1 MCSACLRAR
10 CTSAPATST
19 SRWSATCGAAART
32 VRFRP
37 PLPSPAPLVGPDPDR
52 PALSLTP
59 PAPARAGIH
68 LIHLGKTLDKLKLA
82 ARMIVTIENP
92 ADVTV
97 VAARPY
103 GQRATLKYCAY
114 TGAQAM
120 AGRFTPGSF
129 TNYMVKNYREP
140 RLIIVTDPR
149 TDSQAV
155 NESSYV
161 GIPTIAFCDTDSPLV
176 HIDCAIPSNNK
187 GKLSIALLY
196 HMLAR
201 DVLRLRGSI
210 SAVQPWDVVMDLFLY
225 RDVEELEEM
234 EAQQAASG
242 GAAEGWSADAAPVAP
257 AAAAAGDWGA
267 APAADGQDWGAAP
280 ADGQDWGAGGAPA
293 AASDWGAAPA
303 APVANTGEW

>member
-19 SRWSATCGAAART
+19 SRWSATCGAADRT
-32 VRFRP
+32 VRRHP
-37 PLPSPAPLVGPDPDR
+37 PLPAPLRSRIDLR
-52 PALSLTP
+52 CRSLCPHT
-59 PAPARAGIH
+59 RAGIH

-82 ARMIVTIENP
+82 ARMIVCIENP

-140 RLIIVTDPR
+140 RLIVVTDPR

-225 RDVEELEEM
+225 RDVEELEDM

-257 AAAAAGDWGA
+257 AAAAGDWGA
-267 APAADGQDWGAAP
+267 APAAEGDWGAAP
-280 ADGQDWGAGGAPA
+280 AAGDDWGAGGAPA
-293 AASDWGAAPA
+293 AGGGDWSSAAPA
-303 APVANTGEW
+303 ANDW

>member
-1 MCSACLRAR
+1 
-10 CTSAPATST
+10 
-19 SRWSATCGAAART
+19 
-32 VRFRP
+32 
-37 PLPSPAPLVGPDPDR
+37 
-52 PALSLTP
+52 
-59 PAPARAGIH
+59 
-68 LIHLGKTLDKLKLA
+68 
-82 ARMIVTIENP
+82 MIVTIENP
-92 ADVTV
+92 ADVSV
-97 VAARPY
+97 IAARPY

-140 RLIIVTDPR
+140 RLIVVTDPR

-225 RDVEELEEM
+225 RDVEELEDL
-234 EAQQAASG
+234 EAQQAAAGAPAESWG
-242 GAAEGWSADAAPVAP
+242 GAEAAPVAP
-257 AAAAAGDWGA
+257 AAAQAATG
-267 APAADGQDWGAAP
+267 DWGAAP
-280 ADGQDWGAGGAPA
+280 ADGQDWGAAPAAGDDWGAGSAAPA
-293 AASDWGAAPA
+293 AAGAGDWGASAPA
-303 APVANTGEW
+303 ASSDW